1 MEFGELLI
9 QLLIDLQSL
18 FRESFKKNKITLSQI
33 TIITSIPLIGLDMT
47 SLSKKIGV
55 DNSTLT
61 RLVDLLSKKELLE
74 RVNNRK
80 DGRSK
85 LILLTKKGMKLKREV
100 ENKIEKIGK
109 DIYKNKNL
117 DKYDQSNDFLNALH
131 WEINKAKLK

>member
-1 MEFGELLI
+1 MEFGELLN

-33 TIITSIPLIGLDMT
+33 TIITSIPLVGLDMT

-61 RLVDLLSKKELLE
+61 RLIDLLVKKKLLD
-74 RVNNRK
+74 RVNNPN

-85 LILLTKKGMKLKREV
+85 LILLTSKGMKLKHEV

-109 DIYKNKNL
+109 DICKNKNL
-117 DKYDQSNDFLNALH
+117 DKYDQSKDFLNALH

>member
-33 TIITSIPLIGLDMT
+33 TIITSIPLVGLDMT

-61 RLVDLLSKKELLE
+61 RLIDLLSKKEFLE
-74 RVNNRK
+74 RVNNPK

-85 LILLTKKGMKLKREV
+85 LILLTTKGMKLKREV
-100 ENKIEKIGK
+100 ENKIDKIGK

>member
-1 MEFGELLI
+1 MEFGELLN

-74 RVNNRK
+74 RVNNPK

>member
-1 MEFGELLI
+1 
-9 QLLIDLQSL
+9 
-18 FRESFKKNKITLSQI
+18 
-33 TIITSIPLIGLDMT
+33 MT

-74 RVNNRK
+74 RVNNPN

-131 WEINKAKLK
+131 WEINKSKLK

>member
-1 MEFGELLI
+1 
-9 QLLIDLQSL
+9 

-74 RVNNRK
+74 RVNNPN

>member
-1 MEFGELLI
+1 MKFGELLN

>member
-1 MEFGELLI
+1 MEFGELLN

-33 TIITSIPLIGLDMT
+33 TLITSIPLIGLDMT

-61 RLVDLLSKKELLE
+61 RLIDLLVKKNLLD
-74 RVNNRK
+74 RVNNPN

-85 LILLTKKGMKLKREV
+85 LILLTSKGMKLKHEV

-109 DIYKNKNL
+109 DICKNKNL
-117 DKYDQSNDFLNALH
+117 DKYDQSKDFLNALH

>member
-33 TIITSIPLIGLDMT
+33 TIITSIPLVGLDMT

-61 RLVDLLSKKELLE
+61 RLIDLLSKKEFLE
-74 RVNNRK
+74 RVNNPK

-85 LILLTKKGMKLKREV
+85 LILLTTKGMKLKREV

>member
-1 MEFGELLI
+1 MKFGELLN

-74 RVNNRK
+74 RVNNPN

>member
-1 MEFGELLI
+1 MEFGELLN

-74 RVNNRK
+74 RVNNPN